1 MSEDD
6 RVIKNLADLF
16 NGQIVDL
23 DEESSNESIN

>member
-1 MSEDD
+1 MTEDD

-23 DEESSNESIN
+23 DEEPSEQ

>member
-1 MSEDD
+1 MSDDD

-23 DEESSNESIN
+23 DEEPSDP